1 MKSPVSIYVVHHP
14 KCKLAGQLASS
25 LFDWFRLGYLGSDSN
40 SVGVPIYFRRSLPD
54 DDEGDAIL
62 APPIDDQDSERTVIV
77 ALVDHEIVV
86 DPKWRSAIVRLAK
99 KVDEERKKR
108 NGKKSK
114 SKTGERTILLPVALH
129 DSFYRTDIL
138 YKKFNPVRLIGLE
151 PEQMKRKLR
160 RAATE
165 TIARE
170 IRVEGFDQSPPPL
183 KVFLSHAKRDG
194 IEIAETIRDG
204 IRRFS
209 QMEAWYDTNDLRYG
223 DSWEDPMTSA
233 ASIDTAA
240 LIAAVTDAYPTRP
253 WCRREARLARTPVL
267 SDCKTKKIWQVQP
280 VVSIEKPGDDW
291 VRGVEMLAGVP
302 RIGWNDAAGASQVA
316 KILDRLVL
324 EVLLVRVHVELA
336 KKLVAHLEGKISKKD
351 LDAKCFI
358 SWVPDVW
365 TLAELRFRMSH
376 APSSSKIRKPS
387 AIKEIVYPG
396 HGLTESEKRGLLPI
410 VRTFHPEAE
419 LKSFEEAWK

>member
-54 DDEGDAIL
+54 DDESDAIL

-114 SKTGERTILLPVALH
+114 SKTGERTIMLPVALH

-151 PEQMKRKLR
+151 PEQIKRKLR

-165 TIARE
+165 TLARE

-183 KVFLSHAKRDG
+183 KVFLSHAR
-194 IEIAETIRDG
+194 
-204 IRRFS
+204 
-209 QMEAWYDTNDLRYG
+209 
-223 DSWEDPMTSA
+223 
-233 ASIDTAA
+233 
-240 LIAAVTDAYPTRP
+240 
-253 WCRREARLARTPVL
+253 
-267 SDCKTKKIWQVQP
+267 
-280 VVSIEKPGDDW
+280 
-291 VRGVEMLAGVP
+291 
-302 RIGWNDAAGASQVA
+302 
-316 KILDRLVL
+316 
-324 EVLLVRVHVELA
+324 
-336 KKLVAHLEGKISKKD
+336 
-351 LDAKCFI
+351 
-358 SWVPDVW
+358 
-365 TLAELRFRMSH
+365 
-376 APSSSKIRKPS
+376 
-387 AIKEIVYPG
+387 
-396 HGLTESEKRGLLPI
+396 
-410 VRTFHPEAE
+410 
-419 LKSFEEAWK
+419 

>member
-14 KCKLAGQLASS
+14 NCKLAEQLASS

-54 DDEGDAIL
+54 KDEDDSFFS
-62 APPIDDQDSERTVIV
+62 PPIDNQDSERTVIV
-77 ALVDHEIVV
+77 ALVDHEIVA
-86 DPKWRSAIVRLAK
+86 DPRWRSAVVRLAEK
-99 KVDEERKKR
+99 ISDERE
-108 NGKKSK
+108 NQTGKKNK
-114 SKTGERTILLPVALH
+114 SKPEKTILLPVALH
-129 DSFYRTDIL
+129 ESFYRTDVL

-151 PEQMKRKLR
+151 FGEMKRKLR

-170 IRVEGFDQSPPPL
+170 IRSEGSDQSPPPL

-194 IEIAETIRDG
+194 IKIAETIRDG

-209 QMEAWYDTNDLRYG
+209 QMEAWYDANDLRYG
-223 DSWEDPMTSA
+223 DSWEDPMTNA

-240 LIAAVTDAYPTRP
+240 LIATVTDAYPTRP

-267 SDCKTKKIWQVQP
+267 SDSESKKIWQVQP
-280 VVSIEKPGDDW
+280 VVAIEKPGSDW

-302 RIGWNDAAGASQVA
+302 RVGWDDSAGANQVA

-336 KKLVAHLEGKISKKD
+336 KSLASHLEKSKLSKKD
-351 LDAKCFI
+351 LNTMCFI

-365 TLAELRFRMSH
+365 TLAELRYRMSH
-376 APSSSKIRKPS
+376 APANSKISKPS
-387 AIKEIVYPG
+387 AIKQIIYPG

-410 VRTFHPEAE
+410 VKTFHPTAE
-419 LKSFEEAWK
+419 LKSFEEVWK

>member
-1 MKSPVSIYVVHHP
+1 
-14 KCKLAGQLASS
+14 
-25 LFDWFRLGYLGSDSN
+25 
-40 SVGVPIYFRRSLPD
+40 
-54 DDEGDAIL
+54 
-62 APPIDDQDSERTVIV
+62 
-77 ALVDHEIVV
+77 
-86 DPKWRSAIVRLAK
+86 
-99 KVDEERKKR
+99 
-108 NGKKSK
+108 
-114 SKTGERTILLPVALH
+114 
-129 DSFYRTDIL
+129 
-138 YKKFNPVRLIGLE
+138 
-151 PEQMKRKLR
+151 
-160 RAATE
+160 
-165 TIARE
+165 
-170 IRVEGFDQSPPPL
+170 
-183 KVFLSHAKRDG
+183 
-194 IEIAETIRDG
+194 
-204 IRRFS
+204 
-209 QMEAWYDTNDLRYG
+209 MEAWYDANDLRYG

-302 RIGWNDAAGASQVA
+302 RIGWNDAAGASQIA

-376 APSSSKIRKPS
+376 APSNSKIRKPS